1 MNLKVHYRVHKSP
14 PPQNVAVE
22 WLEFLIPFRA
32 NPDINPSTETVSPE
46 LGLSWLVG
54 WMFG

>member
-1 MNLKVHYRVHKSP
+1 MNSKVHCRVHKSP

-22 WLEFLIPFRA
+22 WLAFLIPFRT
-32 NPDINPSTETVSPE
+32 NPDINPRTETVSPE